1 MSDQVRVRF
10 APSPTGSMHV
20 GNVRTAI
27 YNWLY
32 ARSQGGKFLL
42 RIEDTDPARSRQEWV
57 DVILDGLRWLELDW
71 DDEPVFQS
79 QRMPVYRDM
88 AERLLAQGSAYRCTC
103 DPAEL
108 QAEREAA
115 QRSGTGYLYDGR
127 CRRWSSDEVAAKQG
141 QPFTV
146 RLKSDCEVIRY
157 QDGVHGVIQ
166 VSGDELDDLVLLR
179 RDGTPTYHFAVVVDD
194 HEMGITHVLRGDDHI
209 SNTPKQLQIYQGF
222 KWNPPQF
229 SHLPLILGSD
239 KKPLSKRHGAMSLE
253 ELREAGVLSHALLNY
268 LALLGWYPGEDRE
281 IMSRE
286 ELIRAFGIE
295 GMSSHSA
302 VFDPAKLEWLN
313 GEHISQMAA
322 MDIYHALEPF
332 LNKAS
337 VREAVSHDQW
347 LGAIDLLK
355 SRARYLTD
363 FLTRGE
369 YLFRDPEHYEPKG
382 VAKHWKP
389 ETGDRLQALAT
400 ALTPMEGF
408 EEAAIED
415 VVRSLAEELDVSA
428 AKLIHPT
435 RLALTGGTVS
445 PGIFELMA
453 FLGKDTVVRRLQRA
467 VELVGQSQDNTGQD
481 S

>member
-1 MSDQVRVRF
+1 
-10 APSPTGSMHV
+10 MHV

-42 RIEDTDPARSRQEWV
+42 RIEDTDIARSRLEWV
-57 DVILDGLRWLELDW
+57 DVILDGLRWLGLDW

-88 AERLLAQGSAYRCTC
+88 AERLLAQDSAYRCYC
-103 DPAEL
+103 DPVEL

-127 CRRWSSDEVAAKQG
+127 CRRRSRDEVAEKQG
-141 QPFTV
+141 QPFNV

-157 QDGVHGVIQ
+157 QDGVHGVVQ

-222 KWNPPQF
+222 GWEPSQF
-229 SHLPLILGSD
+229 SHLPLILGDD
-239 KKPLSKRHGAMSLE
+239 KKPLSKRHGAVSLE
-253 ELREAGVLSHALLNY
+253 ELRQAGVLPHALLNY

-281 IMSRE
+281 IMSRD
-286 ELIRAFGIE
+286 ELIQAFGME

-302 VFDPAKLEWLN
+302 VFDPTKLEWLN
-313 GEHISQMAA
+313 GEHLSQMAA
-322 MDIYHALEPF
+322 GDIYLALEPY
-332 LNKAS
+332 LNGAF
-337 VREAVSHDQW
+337 VREAISHEHW

-363 FLTRGE
+363 FISRGE
-369 YLFRDPEHYEPKG
+369 YMFRDPQQYESKG
-382 VAKHWKP
+382 VAKYWKP
-389 ETGDRLQALAT
+389 ETGDRLQALAGTLT
-400 ALTPMEGF
+400 AMEGF
-408 EEAAIED
+408 DETAIED
-415 VVRSLAEELDVSA
+415 VVRSLAAGMGISA

-453 FLGKDTVVRRLQRA
+453 FLGRDTVVRRLQRA
-467 VELVGQSQDNTGQD
+467 VELIGQSQNNAGQD